1 MNEVEFRELVK
12 VAAEKLKDNTVYQM
26 LQSDVIYNQDSEKEG
41 EAEQQYI
48 ELALT
53 EEQRA
58 VCDELLSCRGKQE
71 LEYSTAA
78 YITGIY
84 DAFRMM
90 AVLFPEKWGLEE
102 IRELLFNEE

>member
-1 MNEVEFRELVK
+1 
-12 VAAEKLKDNTVYQM
+12 M
-26 LQSDVIYNQDSEKEG
+26 LQSDLIYNQDSDKEG
-41 EAEQQYI
+41 QAEQKYI
-48 ELALT
+48 EFALT
-53 EEQRA
+53 AEQRT
-58 VCDELLSCRGKQE
+58 VCNELLSCRGKQE

-90 AVLFPEKWGLEE
+90 AVLFPEKWRLKE